1 MPQHYITRPSSQQF
15 LLPVDMREWLP
26 EDDLS
31 KIILDLVDH
40 KFDLSQF
47 YGK

>member
-1 MPQHYITRPSSQQF
+1 MYHTKGRDLEQQF
-15 LLPVDMREWLP
+15 LLPVDMSEWLP

-47 YGK
+47 